1 MHKPEGGPSMTECS
15 GPRLEIHRLGKR
27 AAQARFD
34 GGYIS
39 SDGGA
44 LLLREVETRS
54 GIVG

>member
-1 MHKPEGGPSMTECS
+1 MTECS

-27 AAQARFD
+27 AALARFD

-44 LLLREVETRS
+44 LLWREVETRT
-54 GIVG
+54 GVVG